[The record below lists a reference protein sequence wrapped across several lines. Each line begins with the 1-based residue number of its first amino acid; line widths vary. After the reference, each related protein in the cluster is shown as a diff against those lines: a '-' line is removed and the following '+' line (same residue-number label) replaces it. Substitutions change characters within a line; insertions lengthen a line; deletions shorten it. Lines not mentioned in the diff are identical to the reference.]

1 MQGDKIRKLGGRMKQ
16 PQIIITRK
24 TISDLELDFNKDASG
39 LSDDEFIALL
49 ENSIKLLQSQLLSIE
64 QSF

>member
-1 MQGDKIRKLGGRMKQ
+1 MKQ